1 MQPGPFLLERL
12 VAIFEALHPTTDA
25 VGCSDELRGAEMLA
39 QVTSLVQLR
48 LLVAVNA
55 GNEVRLGAPPSPRPL
70 PYGYMDPQ
78 APDGGVV
85 SQMLAGTSATW
96 TTQRWSSSRR
106 GSTRPSSSRII
117 SSSLLSFIANAFC
130 CPNTVSRV
138 DLTDRRPQNCIF
150 GLGGLSFE
158 FFSRSASR
166 RDVNSSRCGYMSLPS
181 PTASGVAVG
190 NNKTL
195 WLPGITGWQAHPY
208 TLALRPPFEKSVL
221 TAVSEIPSPGVVCQL

>member
-1 MQPGPFLLERL
+1 MVGLCRRCLPVQVQRGLRNDGAALVGAQPARRAHELFQVAYLL
-12 VAIFEALHPTTDA
+12 
-25 VGCSDELRGAEMLA
+25 
-39 QVTSLVQLR
+39 
-48 LLVAVNA
+48 
-55 GNEVRLGAPPSPRPL
+55 
-70 PYGYMDPQ
+70 
-78 APDGGVV
+78 
-85 SQMLAGTSATW
+85 
-96 TTQRWSSSRR
+96 
-106 GSTRPSSSRII
+106 
-117 SSSLLSFIANAFC
+117 IANAFC